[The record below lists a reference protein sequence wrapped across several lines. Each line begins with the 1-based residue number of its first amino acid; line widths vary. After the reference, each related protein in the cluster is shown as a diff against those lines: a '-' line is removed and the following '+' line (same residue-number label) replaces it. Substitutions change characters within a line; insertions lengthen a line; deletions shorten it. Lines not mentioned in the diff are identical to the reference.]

1 MTAMMTPHRAH
12 EERKNRKLVLP
23 NRASARARSRLQWPE
38 FNGRLQIMR
47 MADRFGIVTA
57 GASGM
62 GRAGALRFAAEGA
75 SVAVVD
81 LDAGKANEVAESI
94 KAAGGQAFALAG
106 NLMEED
112 FARGLVNETRKR
124 FGKLDFM
131 WCHAG
136 HPSVSRVEGL
146 DLREFD
152 IAMNLNVRAVL
163 ASVIEAIPVMRE
175 GGGGSVLFTSS
186 TSGVIG
192 SPFSPLYSVA
202 KWGVIGLARSLGKRY
217 GPDNIRFNVVCP
229 GTTDTPMLDTLVSRP
244 DEEDTK
250 GKDLNELKRIRAS
263 GNPLGR
269 AARPEEVA
277 NVALFLLS
285 HEASYVNGASLL
297 VDGGKTA

>member
-1 MTAMMTPHRAH
+1 
-12 EERKNRKLVLP
+12 
-23 NRASARARSRLQWPE
+23 
-38 FNGRLQIMR
+38 MR

-75 SVAVVD
+75 AVAVVD
-81 LDAGKANEVAESI
+81 LDEAKANEVAEAI

-112 FARGLVNETRKR
+112 FARGLAHETAKR
-124 FGKLDFM
+124 FGKLDFL
-131 WCHAG
+131 WAHAG
-136 HPSVSRVEGL
+136 HASVSKVEGL

-152 IAMNLNVRAVL
+152 IAMNLNVRAAL
-163 ASVIEAIPVMRE
+163 ASAIEAIPLMRKA
-175 GGGGSVLFTSS
+175 GGGSILFTSS

-202 KWGVIGLARSLGKRY
+202 KWGVIGLARSLAKRY
-217 GPDNIRFNVVCP
+217 GPDNIRVNVVCP

-244 DEEDTK
+244 DEEETK
-250 GKDLNELKRIRAS
+250 GKDLNELKRIRSS
-263 GNPLGR
+263 GNPMGR

-277 NVALFLLS
+277 NAALFLLS
-285 HEASYVNGASLL
+285 NEASYVNGASLL

>member
-1 MTAMMTPHRAH
+1 
-12 EERKNRKLVLP
+12 
-23 NRASARARSRLQWPE
+23 
-38 FNGRLQIMR
+38 MR

-62 GRAGALRFAAEGA
+62 GRAGAIRFAAEGA
-75 SVAVVD
+75 AVAVVD
-81 LDAGKANEVAESI
+81 LDEAKAKEVADTI

-112 FARGLVNETRKR
+112 FARGLVHETHKR
-124 FGKLDFM
+124 FGRLDFL
-131 WCHAG
+131 WAHAG

-146 DLREFD
+146 DLKEFD
-152 IAMNLNVRAVL
+152 VAMNLNVRAAL
-163 ASVIEAIPVMRE
+163 ASAIEAIPLMRD
-175 GGGGSVLFTSS
+175 GGGGSMLFTSS

-202 KWGVIGLARSLGKRY
+202 KWGVIGLARSLAKRY
-217 GPDNIRFNVVCP
+217 GPDNIRVNVVCP

-244 DEEDTK
+244 DETETH
-250 GKDLNELKRIRAS
+250 GKDLNELKRIRSS
-263 GNPLGR
+263 GNPMGR